1 MSPSHPTSR
10 IPPTSRSL
18 APWLALVLAV
28 AQALAPAVVA
38 LAGSDAFFSSGRE
51 PAITPAGYAFTIWS
65 LICALSLFLTLWCV
79 AGGRARSPLVVAMSR
94 PLCVVFAGFSIW
106 LALAGLGWTWAT
118 VMVFASMLV
127 GLVRALTLAL
137 VRRAE
142 VARWGRTGR
151 VLLWAT
157 LGTYTGWTSVAVWAN
172 LAAALAQS
180 GAPLTGAPAVLW
192 QLGVLAGAALT
203 VLLVLRRAAGLW
215 ACAAGCAWALV
226 AAAVSAA
233 QQQAPVLAAAAG
245 TAVVLTL
252 AWTLRV
258 RATRT

>member
-1 MSPSHPTSR
+1 
-10 IPPTSRSL
+10 
-18 APWLALVLAV
+18 
-28 AQALAPAVVA
+28 
-38 LAGSDAFFSSGRE
+38 
-51 PAITPAGYAFTIWS
+51 
-65 LICALSLFLTLWCV
+65 
-79 AGGRARSPLVVAMSR
+79 MSR